1 MSMKL
6 NEQIKRITEMMGVI
20 SEDIHKSQVLFKTA
34 LDPKSFELFKKMVEL
49 QFIVDE
55 EEKGKMKCGDI
66 RKFTESGQEITTKL
80 NCTTAMMEMSVD
92 AGAAV
97 WNFGRGTK
105 VKTKLTDASAKSMSS
120 AGVKINGGD
129 PANFSIEMT
138 LDQLSSDPEKTIDV
152 TIGAATTTTTS
163 DSKKET
169 NGFPSCLSDEMFRNK
184 KTKKGSLVKSFSD
197 IFFFY
202 DNGRVYFLKSDAKD
216 DTTKNRKPVGNY
228 SCLGDNTIEMSTT
241 QYDSDWDYKVT
252 VDIVSDSGNLK
263 VTKIETKRKTKPN
276 WFTVTKQD
284 QKNAIKLKVFG
295 IKG

>member
-1 MSMKL
+1 MKL

-34 LDPKSFELFKKMVEL
+34 LDKKNFESFQKMVEL
-49 QFIVDE
+49 QFIVDG

-80 NCTTAMMEMSVD
+80 KCTTAMMEMSVD
-92 AGAAV
+92 AGTAV
-97 WNFGRGTK
+97 WNFGGSTK

-138 LDQLSSDPEKTIDV
+138 LDQLSSDPTKTIDV
-152 TIGAATTTTTS
+152 TIGAATTTNTS
-163 DSKKET
+163 DSKKGT
-169 NGFPSCLSDEMFRNK
+169 NEFPSCLSDKMFIDK
-184 KTKKGSLVKSFSD
+184 KTRKGSSVKSFAE
-197 IFFFY
+197 IFYFY

-241 QYDSDWDYKVT
+241 QYDSVWDYKVT
-252 VDIVSDSGNLK
+252 VNIVSDRGLQ
-263 VTKIETKRKTKPN
+263 VTKIETKRKTKTS
-276 WFTVTKQD
+276 WITVTKKE
-284 QKNAIKLKVFG
+284 QKDAIKLKVFG
-295 IKG
+295 ILG